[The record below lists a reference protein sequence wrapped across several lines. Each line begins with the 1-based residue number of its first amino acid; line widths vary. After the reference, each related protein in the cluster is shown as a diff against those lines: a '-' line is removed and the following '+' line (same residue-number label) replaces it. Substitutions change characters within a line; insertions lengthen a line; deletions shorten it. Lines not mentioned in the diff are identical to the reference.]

1 MTQDL
6 EMMPTK
12 CPAVAV
18 YCSAAARRMR
28 LHRERRSLGL
38 RCLTIELHETEID
51 ALIREGLL
59 TSETRNDQN
68 AVCSALYEFLDSVLD
83 AGS

>member
-1 MTQDL
+1 MELMT
-6 EMMPTK
+6 TT
-12 CPAVAV
+12 PAI
-18 YCSAAARRMR
+18 SPAARRMR

-68 AVCSALYEFLDSVLD
+68 AVCSALYEFLDGVLD